1 MTRTSVNNIADM
13 YTNSVFFLKFRLTCL
28 TMIWQ
33 FSDVCYILLKKGV
46 IIESRSCLLLA
57 LIHVK
62 SVIFVNLK
70 CLNIV
75 VIRIVVIITN

>member
-13 YTNSVFFLKFRLTCL
+13 YTNSFFFLKFRLTCL

-46 IIESRSCLLLA
+46 IESRSCLLLA

-62 SVIFVNLK
+62 SVIFCKFKML
-70 CLNIV
+70 LLLELLLL
-75 VIRIVVIITN
+75 